1 MKKYNVKSVDVIS
14 GLVVLTIYGNGE
26 DLKNNVKL
34 SDENNN
40 IFVINSVAMP
50 GGKKTLNDETMLSV
64 NWINENSQIGKTLSV
79 VS

>member
-26 DLKNNVKL
+26 DLKNNGKL

-50 GGKKTLNDETMLSV
+50 GGKKH
-64 NWINENSQIGKTLSV
+64 
-79 VS
+79 